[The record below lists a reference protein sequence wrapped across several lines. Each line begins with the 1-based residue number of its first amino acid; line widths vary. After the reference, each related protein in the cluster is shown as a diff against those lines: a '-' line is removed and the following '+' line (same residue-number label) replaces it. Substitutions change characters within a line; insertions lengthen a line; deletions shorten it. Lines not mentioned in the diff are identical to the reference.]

1 MHDFT
6 QIDEFSVFERDY
18 PELVMY
24 DSTGLMVQRR
34 DFVELE
40 NIQMRELSKTT
51 EITKNIWVKKIH
63 LVQLLSLLFEINHLF
78 LNRWETHKMHL
89 YQLMI
94 LACHRLLHP
103 ILVMKKM

>member
-40 NIQMRELSKTT
+40 NIQMRELSKST
-51 EITKNIWVKKIH
+51 EITKNIWVKKFI
-63 LVQLLSLLFEINHLF
+63 LFSCYRCCLKLTI
-78 LNRWETHKMHL
+78 
-89 YQLMI
+89 YS
-94 LACHRLLHP
+94 
-103 ILVMKKM
+103 